1 MINKVHCVV
10 LGRESEALERAPW
23 PGELGQRI
31 LREVSREG
39 WQQWLAKQT
48 ILMNEG
54 RLSPM
59 NPEHRAYLE
68 TQMEAFFFW
77 GWRRGSGGLG
87 PARTGPKLI

>member
-1 MINKVHCVV
+1 MINKVHCLV

-68 TQMEAFFFW
+68 TQMEAFIFGDGGEDPE
-77 GWRRGSGGLG
+77 GWVPPEPGQS
-87 PARTGPKLI
+87 

>member
-68 TQMEAFFFW
+68 TQMEAFIFGDGGEDPE
-77 GWRRGSGGLG
+77 GWVPPEPGQS
-87 PARTGPKLI
+87 

>member
-23 PGELGQRI
+23 PGELGPRI
-31 LREVSREG
+31 LRAVSREG

-68 TQMEAFFFW
+68 TQMEAFFFGDGGEDPE
-77 GWRRGSGGLG
+77 GWVPPEPGQS
-87 PARTGPKLI
+87 

>member
-10 LGRESEALERAPW
+10 LGRQSEALERAPW

-31 LREVSREG
+31 LREVSREA

-68 TQMEAFFFW
+68 TQMEAFIFGDGGEDPE
-77 GWRRGSGGLG
+77 GWVPPEPGQS
-87 PARTGPKLI
+87 

>member
-68 TQMEAFFFW
+68 TQMEAFIFGDGGEDPE
-77 GWRRGSGGLG
+77 GWVPPELG
-87 PARTGPKLI
+87 QS

>member
-1 MINKVHCVV
+1 MV

-68 TQMEAFFFW
+68 TQMEAFIFGDGGEDPE
-77 GWRRGSGGLG
+77 GWVPPEPGQS
-87 PARTGPKLI
+87 

>member
-48 ILMNEG
+48 ILMNES

-68 TQMEAFFFW
+68 TQMEAFIFGDGGEDPE
-77 GWRRGSGGLG
+77 GWVPPEPGQS
-87 PARTGPKLI
+87 

>member
-39 WQQWLAKQT
+39 WQQWLA
-48 ILMNEG
+48 N
-54 RLSPM
+54 
-59 NPEHRAYLE
+59 
-68 TQMEAFFFW
+68 
-77 GWRRGSGGLG
+77 RRSS
-87 PARTGPKLI
+87 